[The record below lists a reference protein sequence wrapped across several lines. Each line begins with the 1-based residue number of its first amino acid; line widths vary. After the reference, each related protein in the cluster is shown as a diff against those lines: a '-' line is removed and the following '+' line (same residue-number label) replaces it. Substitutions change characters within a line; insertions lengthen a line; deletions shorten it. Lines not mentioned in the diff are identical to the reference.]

1 MDESTVAVAMT
12 SIKEKDRRDDVT
24 VDEEERQSKRPWS
37 SRLQMEER
45 GGEGRGFCLRDLVE
59 VILT

>member
-37 SRLQMEER
+37 SRL
-45 GGEGRGFCLRDLVE
+45 
-59 VILT
+59 